1 MEKVKEFL
9 LTDIRL
15 LNGFVLMLFAVSF
28 LVLVGFASYALT
40 SAKPIETSD
49 IVISIK

>member
-15 LNGFVLMLFAVSF
+15 LNGFVLAVFCISF
-28 LVLVGFASYALT
+28 LVLVGFASYTLT
-40 SAKPIETSD
+40 NANNYNDYD
-49 IVISIK
+49 ILIRIK